1 MDSYGVNWLD
11 KSKKVDIIGFMTAHL
26 SLINNTEQTGLVAS
40 PWLSKLPIMKNKS
53 HLFNALLGDNIPH
66 WKENAVVCL
75 CQLIANAETCVQQV
89 LINL

>member
-1 MDSYGVNWLD
+1 MDSYRVIWLD
-11 KSKKVDIIGFMTAHL
+11 KSNKVDIIGFVTAHL
-26 SLINNTEQTGLVAS
+26 SLVNDTEQTGMVAS

-53 HLFNALLGDNIPH
+53 HLFNALSGDNTSH

-75 CQLIANAETCVQQV
+75 CQLIANAEIRIQQV

>member
-1 MDSYGVNWLD
+1 MDSYRVIWLD
-11 KSKKVDIIGFMTAHL
+11 KSKIVDIIGFVTTHL
-26 SLINNTEQTGLVAS
+26 SLVNDTEQTGMVAS

-53 HLFNALLGDNIPH
+53 YLFTALLGDNIPH

-75 CQLIANAETCVQQV
+75 CQLITNAETRIQQV